1 MNLAFALF
9 TYSSHSGLSRDAVA
23 IARACGEGGHR
34 VRVYAGEIRDG
45 GLRAAG
51 LDAQLVAPP
60 FGARSNYRKNRAF
73 AARLPG
79 AAAEFSPD
87 LIVGFNKMPG
97 LDVYYAA
104 DAAFAVKRGE
114 RGFLYRMTPRC
125 RQHFAFE
132 KAVFGRES
140 ETEILMISRAQIAV
154 HQHFY
159 GTPAARMTLL
169 PPGISREHIIGAGED
184 AAARRAAFRAEL
196 GIADTDKALLALGS
210 GFRIK
215 GLERTL
221 RGLAALPPALAA
233 RTHLWVVGED
243 NAAPFERLAR
253 KLGVGARVRFFGGRD
268 DAPEFLLGAD
278 VLAHPAHLETA
289 GKAILE
295 AMVSGLPA
303 LVSDACGYA
312 NYVREADMGEVI
324 ASPFSQEAFNL
335 KLRELLES
343 EREVWR
349 ARGREFAR
357 GADIYD
363 MPLHARR
370 RIEEIGKRARQS

>member
-1 MNLAFALF
+1 MRLRL
-9 TYSSHSGLSRDAVA
+9 R
-23 IARACGEGGHR
+23 ARAGR
-34 VRVYAGEIRDG
+34 AGIGFGCMPAKFATAGCARRG
-45 GLRAAG
+45 WMRNWLRPRLARAAIT
-51 LDAQLVAPP
+51 
-60 FGARSNYRKNRAF
+60 ARTATF

-104 DAAFAVKRGE
+104 DAAFAVKRSA

-159 GTPAARMTLL
+159 DTPDARMTLL

-289 GKAILE
+289 GQGDFGGDGLRVAGAGQRRLRVCE
-295 AMVSGLPA
+295 LCARGGHGRGDCVSVFAAG
-303 LVSDACGYA
+303 V
-312 NYVREADMGEVI
+312 
-324 ASPFSQEAFNL
+324 QL
-335 KLRELLES
+335 KVARTFGI
-343 EREVWR
+343 R
-349 ARGREFAR
+349 ARGVAR
-357 GADIYD
+357 ARAGVC
-363 MPLHARR
+363 ARR
-370 RIEEIGKRARQS
+370 GHLRHAAACAAAD